1 MSRAEEFFL
10 PVLADAVLSALK
22 PRNVRERL
30 RARWLG
36 GWTVVQVMERLD
48 AGDWAF
54 DGPVDPSGG
63 ELADRRL
70 AEAVRA
76 ELLALAAAGRVCR
89 GATTMGATLRS
100 KGERKIIVDVFR
112 LA

>member
-1 MSRAEEFFL
+1 LSGRETSSLTSF
-10 PVLADAVLSALK
+10 ADAVLRVLK

-30 RARWLG
+30 RARLLG
-36 GWTVVQVMERLD
+36 GWTVVQVLERLE
-48 AGDWAF
+48 AGDWAL
-54 DGPVDPSGG
+54 DGPGDAA
-63 ELADRRL
+63 EQALAYRRR

-89 GATTMGATLRS
+89 GTTTMGATLKS